1 MGEVLIKIENFT
13 KTYGDFIA
21 VDNIS
26 FQVEKGEIF
35 GLLGPNGAGKTS
47 TLECI
52 EGLRTPNGGKIDI
65 LGIDPSKDKGKLRS
79 LIGVQLQSS
88 GLPTTITIKE
98 AIQLFSA
105 YHRVKPRYD
114 LLERMNLWNDRNKQF
129 HALSGGQQKRLLI
142 ALAICHNPQILILDE
157 PTAALDVESRVELH
171 RLMKE
176 LKDQGTT
183 ILLATH
189 DMAEAEKMADR
200 VAILLRGKIMV
211 IDTPNKVVASGSSKT
226 KISVRTVS
234 NSLIGLTDMIIED
247 YHIFYSDEPGIKVME
262 LINLIKGKGDSLI
275 DLRVEPPSLEERFLE
290 ITSEGGIR

>member
-290 ITSEGGIR
+290 ITSKGGIR